1 MSVPLRVLIIED
13 SEDDAIL
20 LERELRRGGYEP
32 RSKRVETAAAMSA
45 ELKCGEYD
53 VVISDYVMP
62 RFSGLRALKVLK
74 KSGLDL
80 PFIVISG
87 KIGEETAVEA
97 MKAGAHDYI
106 MKENLARLV
115 PAIQRELQE
124 VVVRGERR
132 LAEEALQKQAQI
144 IDQIHD
150 SVVSTDLDGNVTSW
164 NRGAQRIFGYTAK
177 EALGKHISFVYPEE
191 EHDFLQQQ
199 VIKPLKEKGEHEVE
213 ARLRR
218 RSGEDFFV
226 HLSLSLLRDSEGS
239 VTGMIGYSMDITQR
253 KRAEDML
260 KQTTQQLEIER
271 EALERKNVALRE
283 ILGQIETEKNTLKR
297 QVTSNVEQAIIPIIH
312 RLKESSNPAQT
323 RNFEILEKDLKEIVS
338 PFLDTV
344 KSNYTKLSPRELEV
358 CRLIK
363 NGMASKE
370 IAEAL
375 NLSLMTVHKYRE
387 LIRKKLGLVN
397 DGTNLQTY
405 LRSL

>member
-32 RSKRVETAAAMSA
+32 LSKRVETAAAMSA
-45 ELKCGEYD
+45 ELKRGEYD

-74 KSGLDL
+74 NSGLDL

-115 PAIQRELQE
+115 PAIQRELKE
-124 VVVRGERR
+124 VVVRKERR
-132 LAEEALQKQAQI
+132 LAEEALRKQAHI

-199 VIKPLKEKGEHEVE
+199 VIKPLKEKGEHAVEV
-213 ARLRR
+213 RMRR
-218 RSGEDFFV
+218 KSGEDFFA
-226 HLSLSLLRDSEGS
+226 HLSLSLLSDSEGS

-344 KSNYTKLSPRELEV
+344 RSSYTKLSPRELEV

-375 NLSLMTVHKYRE
+375 SLSLMTVHKYRE